1 MEQYIIDAIVCNL
14 NYPIKIFSHKT
25 MYTEENM
32 NEIKI
37 GPKLTFD
44 RQILLNNTWRFIN
57 CTQRAY
63 V

>member
-1 MEQYIIDAIVCNL
+1 
-14 NYPIKIFSHKT
+14 

-63 V
+63 VDFFSSLFLFEK